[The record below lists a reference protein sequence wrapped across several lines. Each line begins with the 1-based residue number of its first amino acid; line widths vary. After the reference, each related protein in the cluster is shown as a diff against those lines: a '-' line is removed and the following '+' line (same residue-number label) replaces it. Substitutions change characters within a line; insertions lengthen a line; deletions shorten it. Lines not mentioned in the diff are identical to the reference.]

1 MNLIKWN
8 RKDVFD
14 PMAEFDRLQDEI
26 GRVFGVEG
34 YRPLMGLFDGVRS
47 PAIDVTEGDASFVL
61 DCDLPGVEL
70 KDLDL
75 SIANNVLTIKGQKKE
90 ERDSKDVKVYRQ
102 ESWAGSFQR
111 TLSLP
116 NTVDPEK
123 IEAVMKDGVLTVV
136 LPKKEEVKPK
146 QISVKVS

>member
-1 MNLIKWN
+1 
-8 RKDVFD
+8 
-14 PMAEFDRLQDEI
+14 
-26 GRVFGVEG
+26 
-34 YRPLMGLFDGVRS
+34 
-47 PAIDVTEGDASFVL
+47 
-61 DCDLPGVEL
+61 VEL

-75 SIANNVLTIKGQKKE
+75 SIANNVLTIKGQKKD
-90 ERDSKDVKVYRQ
+90 ERESKDAKVYRQ

-146 QISVKVS
+146 QITVKIS